1 MCVEVPNYPA
11 EVLKDERENMRF
23 EMHLTGLLAL
33 SLMMGKPLDA
43 HKTAEVT
50 TSF

>member
-1 MCVEVPNYPA
+1 MLE
-11 EVLKDERENMRF
+11 DERKNMRF

-43 HKTAEVT
+43 HKTARVT
-50 TSF
+50 TAF